1 MAKKVLLLTKQEL
14 RKMVIEELRK
24 LRKMRVS
31 LSEEGL
37 RDYFSKMFNDLL
49 DEYDVEGLVV
59 WSRYG
64 FETIFNEGSFGL
76 FVQTMFNKRSFSEL
90 LDQKFL
96 KSVGIREEY
105 SLMERLAMRFGL
117 VGMDEVV
124 RKCKEEDKRSSDD
137 VWCVYSEKGRLLGRA
152 KTKKEALKRLKQVE
166 YFKKRK
172 AKEGK

>member
-1 MAKKVLLLTKQEL
+1 MARKVLLLTKSEL
-14 RKMVIEELRK
+14 RKMVVEELKK
-24 LRKMRVS
+24 LRALRID

-37 RDYFSKMFNDLL
+37 RNYFSRMFNDLL
-49 DEYDVEGLVV
+49 DEYGVEGLVV

-64 FETIFNEGSFGL
+64 FETIFNEGTFVL
-76 FVQTMFNKRSFSEL
+76 FVQNVFNKRSFSDL

-96 KSVGIREEY
+96 RSIGIREGY

-117 VGMDEVV
+117 VGMDEVIKKC
-124 RKCKEEDKRSSDD
+124 RKEDKRSADD

-152 KTKKEALKRLKQVE
+152 KTKKEALKRLRQVE
-166 YFKKRK
+166 YFKRK